1 MPRQTRVA
9 RELDGRIA
17 VVIDGVIHY
26 LTEPAF
32 IAFMEAAID
41 VLQAIAAQQHKPAKD
56 NA

>member
-1 MPRQTRVA
+1 MPRQNRVA

-41 VLQAIAAQQHKPAKD
+41 VLQAIAAQQHKPQGD
-56 NA
+56 Q